1 MRLILDILTVTGLL
15 FDGIGALIIVTPDS
29 EYLDNSIGRIF
40 SRTRRGYN
48 EFLRLEHEHYI
59 SIEDDEDSL
68 PAFLVSVFDL
78 ECEPSD
84 INQITKDGLGEDANL
99 DIFWEGESS
108 SGSYTTSYERA
119 KDMVES
125 ARQRRYLRRGAGLLV
140 VGFGLQIAATLL

>member
-40 SRTRRGYN
+40 FRTRRGYN

-68 PAFLVSVFDL
+68 PAFLYLYLIWSVSR
-78 ECEPSD
+78 P
-84 INQITKDGLGEDANL
+84 I
-99 DIFWEGESS
+99 
-108 SGSYTTSYERA
+108 
-119 KDMVES
+119 
-125 ARQRRYLRRGAGLLV
+125 
-140 VGFGLQIAATLL
+140 